1 MSDSS
6 SARHLRRVALIIA
19 LVLGAL
25 ILVGTVLTAI
35 PRLSG
40 FFTDYWNGR
49 ANLVTGSQPNL
60 AGPMGAGGADYAGV
74 TIASDAALTVPRVL
88 QAVSA
93 GLGLLVIIAA
103 SALVVI
109 LALRMLRA
117 RPFARVLSWGLG
129 IVGGLVVLLAA
140 VAPQLEALAVDRA
153 VTDLG
158 YPVLDSAHDGVFT
171 PGGPDVIQLNLWD
184 SLWVLDRVEPTLM
197 LLGVVLVI
205 LAFLV
210 ARGIRFQRDTE
221 GLV

>member
-1 MSDSS
+1 MSDNVNP
-6 SARHLRRVALIIA
+6 ARRIALIIA

-25 ILVGTVLTAI
+25 ILAGTALTAI
-35 PRLSG
+35 PRISG
-40 FFTDYWNGR
+40 FFTDYWNGQ

-60 AGPMGAGGADYAGV
+60 AGPGGAGGADYAGV
-74 TIASDAALTVPRVL
+74 NIASDAALTGPRVL

-103 SALVVI
+103 SALIVI
-109 LALRMLRA
+109 LAIRMLRA
-117 RPFARVLSWGLG
+117 RPLARVLSWGLG

-153 VTDLG
+153 VTELG
-158 YPVLDSAHDGVFT
+158 YPVLDAAHDGVFT

-184 SLWVLDRVEPTLM
+184 GLWVLDRVDPTLL
-197 LLGVVLVI
+197 LLGVMLVI

-210 ARGIRFQRDTE
+210 ARGIRLQRDTE